1 MVYIFALFLSLFLSL
16 PNPTFAQAELISQY
30 QNDYQFELDQ
40 YQKLYQDYL
49 EKKQVNQKYNT
60 INTEKE
66 LIQSTK
72 SALSSR
78 NQLLLNYLRYLRVK
92 INQFK
97 TLSPQSTQTIQN
109 QLSQQETW
117 LESQKLAINQLSDL
131 PQIQT
136 WAKNFKLQY
145 VQIQK
150 SVYSS
155 LVQYD
160 INLQLQ
166 IIQNLKQ
173 LTDLVKNDSLV
184 IQETNQW
191 FISFP
196 QQFETSEKYLQTAAT
211 YYQKNQTGNRFQN
224 FYPESKKELDRSKTI
239 LKNLNSDL
247 KSIITKFLN

>member
-1 MVYIFALFLSLFLSL
+1 MVYIFLLFLSLFLSL
-16 PNPTFAQAELISQY
+16 PNPSFAQADLISQY

-92 INQFK
+92 IDSFK
-97 TLSPQSTQTIQN
+97 IMEPQSTQTIQN

-136 WAKNFKLQY
+136 WAKNFKTQY

-150 SVYSS
+150 SMYSA
-155 LVQYD
+155 LIQHDV
-160 INLQLQ
+160 NLQLQ
-166 IIQNLKQ
+166 IIEYLKD
-173 LTDLVKNDSLV
+173 LTDVIKNDSIAL
-184 IQETNQW
+184 QESNQW

-196 QQFETSEKYLQTAAT
+196 QQFEISQNYLQTAGT

-224 FYPESKKELDRSKTI
+224 FYPESKKELERSRTI